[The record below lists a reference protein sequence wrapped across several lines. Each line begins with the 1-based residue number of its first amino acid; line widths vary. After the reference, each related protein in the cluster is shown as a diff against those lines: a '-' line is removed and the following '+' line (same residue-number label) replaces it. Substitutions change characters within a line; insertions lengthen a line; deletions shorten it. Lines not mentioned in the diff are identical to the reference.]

1 MNSRFDFA
9 RPYYW
14 RMQLLEPRDEDE
26 SQYVM
31 LYGEEGEIVG
41 PLTMALAEAWID
53 HFGVARKWRVNRSS
67 DHGVREANKFG

>member
-9 RPYYW
+9 QPSYW
-14 RMQLLEPRDEDE
+14 RMQFVEPEPPEDRR
-26 SQYVM
+26 YVM

-53 HFGVARKWRVNRSS
+53 HFGVARQWQFSR
-67 DHGVREANKFG
+67 GG